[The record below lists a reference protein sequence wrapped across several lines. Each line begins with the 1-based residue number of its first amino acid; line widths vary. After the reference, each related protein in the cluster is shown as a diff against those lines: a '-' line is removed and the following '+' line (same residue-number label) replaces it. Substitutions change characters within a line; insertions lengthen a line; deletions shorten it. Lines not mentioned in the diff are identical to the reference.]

1 MGSHNACHH
10 HGVQIGIGDH
20 IGMLCL
26 HSDAK
31 FHPSWPRWVLAHL
44 LQYFSRQL
52 PKITHSMSNLELLC
66 FVWTSP
72 SVHRMCDGVLAQQGH
87 VLLVNA

>member
-44 LQYFSRQL
+44 LQDFSCQL
-52 PKITHSMSNLELLC
+52 PKIAYCMSYLELL
-66 FVWTSP
+66 FFIRAPP
-72 SVHRMCDGVLAQQGH
+72 SVDRMCDGVLAQQWH